1 MDWFEQLTGF
11 PESSYAQVQASLEVR
26 GTTLHSNVNGA
37 AWGIGTLELV
47 SLQALRERVAGRP
60 ALLGRLKV
68 SIVRGDARQ
77 LHRLPEN
84 AGALFQ
90 VASQFNLLEMLDENV
105 TPEQGVT
112 RYASDPTQGPA
123 CAIAAGAATIYRN
136 YFAPVDGQVGQTSGR
151 QIDALAPLGAALA
164 QATGLPVEAL
174 WTMRNGYALC
184 TRSGVDAIDNC
195 LAGLDEA
202 GRDRLRGRLC
212 IGLHHDVEVTDAPQA
227 DGGTSRRPLVSQAF
241 CSALP
246 VSYARRA
253 AGARWQAFATLVL
266 EAAYEATFRAALAR
280 AQAGG
285 SRRLLL
291 TLIGGGVFGNPE
303 PWVLAAMGRAM
314 HLFKESP
321 LDVQV
326 VSFREPSPELRD
338 VIAAFR

>member
-26 GTTLHSNVNGA
+26 GATLHSKVNGA
-37 AWGIGTLELV
+37 AWGIGTLEVV
-47 SLQALRERVAGRP
+47 SLQALRERVAVRP
-60 ALLGRLKV
+60 ALPGRLKV

-84 AGALFQ
+84 TGALFQ
-90 VASQFNLLEMLDENV
+90 VASQFNLLEMASADV
-105 TPEQGVT
+105 TPEDGVA
-112 RYASDPTQGPA
+112 RYAHDKTQGPA

-136 YFAPVDGQVGQTSGR
+136 YFALVGGRAGQTKDR
-151 QIDALAPLGAALA
+151 QIDTLAPLGEALA

-174 WTMRNGYALC
+174 WTIRNGYALC
-184 TRSGVDAIDNC
+184 TRNGVDAIDHC

-202 GRDRLRGRLC
+202 GLDQLRSRLH
-212 IGLHHDVEVTDAPQA
+212 IGLHHDVEVTDMPRDAG
-227 DGGTSRRPLVSQAF
+227 DGGARPFVSQAF

-246 VSYARRA
+246 IAYSRGA

-266 EAAYEATFRAALAR
+266 EAAYEATFCAALAR
-280 AQAGG
+280 AEAGG

-291 TLIGGGVFGNPE
+291 TLVGGGVFGNAE
-303 PWVLAAMGRAM
+303 AWVLTAMERAM
-314 HLFKESP
+314 RLFEGSA

-326 VSFREPSPELRD
+326 VSFSPPSPDLVERLSALR
-338 VIAAFR
+338 